1 MRWTCSL
8 LIGDNG
14 IFKKFER
21 QEIKILHK
29 EIPVYT
35 LTCGGPGNKRQGL
48 GSIKKKGLDVFEER
62 RSVSLKFLFLQIFFL
77 LGEIS
82 SSRHEA
88 DIKRISLWC
97 RLICNCPP
105 RSFLGHIC
113 WCQLPER
120 GFQARCFPGLSIL
133 GSSNRKAGECLS
145 LHLLHW
151 DY

>member
-35 LTCGGPGNKRQGL
+35 LTCGDSGNKRQGL

-62 RSVSLKFLFLQIFFL
+62 RSVSLEFLFLQLFFST
-77 LGEIS
+77 G
-82 SSRHEA
+82 RN
-88 DIKRISLWC
+88 K
-97 RLICNCPP
+97 
-105 RSFLGHIC
+105 F
-113 WCQLPER
+113 
-120 GFQARCFPGLSIL
+120 F
-133 GSSNRKAGECLS
+133 KT
-145 LHLLHW
+145 
-151 DY
+151 